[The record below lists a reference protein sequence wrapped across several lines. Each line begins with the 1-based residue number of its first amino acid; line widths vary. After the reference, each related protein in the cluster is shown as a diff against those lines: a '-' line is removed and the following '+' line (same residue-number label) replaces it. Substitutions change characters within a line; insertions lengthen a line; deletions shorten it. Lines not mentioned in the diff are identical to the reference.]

1 MTMLGRPILLS
12 AINSPGYADPGNTLP
27 ATLPY
32 SVNSSSPGILIVH
45 DSQFSWSD
53 PKRVRGWLAT
63 FVEIVD

>member
-1 MTMLGRPILLS
+1 MAMGSPILLS

-45 DSQFSWSD
+45 DSQHTWGG
-53 PKRVRGWLAT
+53 PKRAKGWLAT
-63 FVEIVD
+63 FEEIVD